1 MACARACSPGGS
13 CCSTS
18 GGAGCPSDPSLPSPT
33 AHSVSGKP
41 LRRSGPRRA
50 ASAVGCRQCPQ
61 QTAEEP
67 AAQGQT
73 RPSGDL
79 DGRDQKGGA
88 GRLRRL
94 CRDLRDQVRQ
104 GGRVPRKGPR
114 RTARLLRFSRRALEA
129 LTDHEPNREHV
140 RDDPPS
146 HGALERLP
154 VEQDRARPDFQAGP
168 GRREELA
175 TARRSSPL
183 AEGDPRYHVHQ
194 WDRGRQPRRSTRCRL
209 TPPVTNF
216 RQYLPALYRKV
227 QIGGGRRRSAPLS
240 RRTSAQ
246 WLVLHVRCW
255 FTPEQHRLKNLA
267 LSPCGE
273 YDTAH
278 VTRSACCATRFCHE
292 PTRASLGQRSG
303 MPSLCLSYDE
313 DQMTTRNDTND
324 QTKAADEAART
335 ARTVT
340 DEAARVGEQTAR
352 ASADLARR
360 STETARE
367 TFQAGL
373 DTANETFRR
382 MTDQVNQVL
391 GFNGPQA
398 EELTRQVSQNL
409 QAVSQASTVLA
420 RGAQEVSHEVFGLVQ
435 DRAQQNAD
443 AVNRIVKTRSVQDFV
458 AVQSELVRDGIWQVI
473 EINKRIAEVSLRIA
487 EEAARIIETQANQ
500 NAKQVRRAA

>member
-146 HGALERLP
+146 HGALEGLP

-175 TARRSSPL
+175 TARWSPPL
-183 AEGDPRYHVHQ
+183 AEGDPRGHLHR
-194 WDRGRQPRRSTRCRL
+194 WRRGRQPTSSSRCRL
-209 TPPVTNF
+209 TPTVTNI
-216 RQYLPALYRKV
+216 RRYLL
-227 QIGGGRRRSAPLS
+227 
-240 RRTSAQ
+240 
-246 WLVLHVRCW
+246 
-255 FTPEQHRLKNLA
+255 
-267 LSPCGE
+267 
-273 YDTAH
+273 TA
-278 VTRSACCATRFCHE
+278 A
-292 PTRASLGQRSG
+292 GQVV
-303 MPSLCLSYDE
+303 CLSNLRDALMKPLQPSKELAAVVGSKPLPRPEVVSKIWDYIK
-313 DQMTTRNDTND
+313 RNKLQNP
-324 QTKAADEAART
+324 QNKREIRADDKLR
-335 ARTVT
+335 
-340 DEAARVGEQTAR
+340 
-352 ASADLARR
+352 
-360 STETARE
+360 
-367 TFQAGL
+367 
-373 DTANETFRR
+373 
-382 MTDQVNQVL
+382 
-391 GFNGPQA
+391 P
-398 EELTRQVSQNL
+398 
-409 QAVSQASTVLA
+409 
-420 RGAQEVSHEVFGLVQ
+420 VFGKDSVSMFEMNKHL
-435 DRAQQNAD
+435 AQHL
-443 AVNRIVKTRSVQDFV
+443 K
-458 AVQSELVRDGIWQVI
+458 
-473 EINKRIAEVSLRIA
+473 
-487 EEAARIIETQANQ
+487 
-500 NAKQVRRAA
+500 